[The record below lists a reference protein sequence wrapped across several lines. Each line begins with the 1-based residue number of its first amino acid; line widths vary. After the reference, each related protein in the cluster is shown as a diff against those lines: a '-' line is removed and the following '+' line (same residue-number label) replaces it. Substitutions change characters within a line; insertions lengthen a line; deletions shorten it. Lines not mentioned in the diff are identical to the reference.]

1 MPTLNHFLPKHLGR
15 KSLLS
20 LLSLSIPF
28 AASANTGSVSVLPLS
43 LGNQAIFSYQATA
56 QPEWAQNGMVASQ
69 EAVAT
74 QVGVDILK
82 QGGNAVDAAVA
93 VGFALAVTLPRA
105 GNIGGGGFMLYH
117 SPDKAV
123 STAIDYREMAPAKAH
138 KDIFLNDNGDVNPRL
153 SKFHGLAVGVPGTVA
168 GFELALDKY
177 GTMSLAE
184 VIAPAIKLA
193 EDGIIVTPD
202 LASSLAGLSKRMQQW
217 PSTARIFYKADGSNY
232 QPGDLLKQPELAESL
247 KRIAKQGSKGFY
259 EGETAQKLVT
269 AVNQAGGIMS
279 LDDMK
284 NYRAV
289 ERTPVSGTYRGR
301 TVLSMPPPSS
311 GGVHIVQMLNI
322 LENFPLAESG
332 HNSAETLHLMAETM
346 KLAYADR
353 SEYLGDPDFYPVPV
367 TKLTDKSYA
376 ARLAAS
382 INPDKAR
389 PSADIKPGALLDKES
404 PQTTHYSVVDKW
416 GNAVSNTYTLNFSYG
431 SGLVAE
437 GTGILL
443 NNEMDDFSAKPGVPN
458 GFGLVGGEA
467 NAVEGGK
474 RPLSSM
480 SPTIVL
486 EGNQPWLVTGSPGGS
501 RIINTTLQMIL
512 GTVDFDLNVAEA
524 TNAPR
529 VHHQWLP
536 GQLRVERS
544 LSPDTIRLLK
554 EKGHNVEVKNAI
566 GSTQSIMKTES
577 GLYGESDPRRSGSA
591 TLGY

>member
-1 MPTLNHFLPKHLGR
+1 MGR

-117 SPDKAV
+117 SPDKEV

-138 KDIFLNDNGDVNPRL
+138 KDIFLDENGDVNPRL

-284 NYRAV
+284 NYKAV

-322 LENFPLAESG
+322 LENFPLSETG

-536 GQLRVERS
+536 DQLRVERS